1 MLTSAACKCIQAAH
15 FYLRVMIMN
24 RKIEILAPA
33 GSFESMVGAINA
45 GADAVYMGG
54 HKFGARAFA
63 NNPDEDRL
71 MEAIDFVHL
80 HNKKL
85 YLTVNTLMKDK
96 ELENQLF
103 DYLKPLYLHGLD
115 AVIVQDMGAATAIR
129 RWFPDLDIHAS
140 TQMTVVSKDHALSL
154 KELGITRIVPAR
166 ELNYEEITHLKEAFG
181 GEIECFVHGALC
193 YCYSGQCL
201 LSSLLGGRSGNRGRC
216 AQPCR
221 LPYGLMEND
230 KIINSN
236 KENYIL
242 SPKDIC
248 TLDIIPQ
255 LIECG
260 IDSFKIEGRMKKPE
274 YAALVSHM
282 YRKYVDLYERVGKE
296 KYVVDENDKRALM
309 DLYNRGGFTDGY
321 YHTHNGRLMMSLSRP
336 NHFGSLVGKVVKTDK
351 TGVTIETSSELYA
364 SDVLLIE
371 GCEDKDSITLK
382 QGLKTQQKL
391 VLKCN
396 KKVSNGASVYRL
408 RNQHLID
415 DVYDQFLDFSFD
427 SDQKLASNNKNQE
440 NIYVSLTLYKDFP
453 ATMYL
458 SVDGFETTVTGA
470 VVEAAKNHPQTKE
483 SIAKQINKTGNTP
496 FKIEKLDILMEDDIF
511 IPMQALNQLRR
522 DGLESLKQVILNSYR
537 RLDNCCPDVS
547 SEHKERVAQ
556 TSSALIKQT
565 VLISELYMADAV
577 LKAKEAGKTIERVY
591 IENWL
596 FTQKSL
602 MEYVSKIQKAGIQCY
617 LAFPHVFRE
626 SSNHKWKAL
635 AKSDVFQIFDGY
647 LIRNIESLQF
657 LKDIENQKPI
667 ISDASLYGMN
677 QQAVDY
683 YLSLGI
689 SKTTFPVELNSKELE
704 HMDNHNSEMN
714 VYGYQH
720 VMLSAQCLR
729 KTMKR
734 CLLNRNLKETDLY
747 LKDRYDVRFR
757 VKTVCEHCYNII
769 YNSQPLVLYDQ
780 MDKIKR
786 IAPDSVRYTFTCETP
801 EQIFNVLTKENY
813 MPDKKIGFTRGHFNR
828 GVE

>member
-1 MLTSAACKCIQAAH
+1 MLTSAACKCLQAAH
-15 FYLRVMIMN
+15 FYLRVMIMS

-33 GSFESMVGAINA
+33 GSYESLVGAINA

-154 KELGITRIVPAR
+154 KKLGISRIVPAR
-166 ELNYEEITHLKEAFG
+166 ELNYDEIAHLKETFG

-221 LPYGLMEND
+221 LPYSLIENG
-230 KIINSN
+230 KSINSN
-236 KENYIL
+236 KENYML

-260 IDSFKIEGRMKKPE
+260 IDSFKIEGRMKKQE

-282 YRKYVDLYERVGKE
+282 YRKYVDLYERVGKD
-296 KYVVDENDKRALM
+296 KYVVDENDKKALM

-321 YHTHNGRLMMSLSRP
+321 YHTHNGRSMMSLSRP
-336 NHFGSLVGKVVKTDK
+336 NHFGSLVGKVIKTDK
-351 TGVTIETSSELYA
+351 YGVTVEASSELYS

-371 GCEDKDSITLK
+371 GCEDKDGITLK
-382 QGLKTQQKL
+382 QGCKMHQKL
-391 VLKCN
+391 ILKCN
-396 KKVSNGASVYRL
+396 KKVSSGAKVYRL

-415 DVYDQFLDFSFD
+415 EVYERFLDFSFD

-440 NIYVSLTLYKDFP
+440 NIHVSLTLYKDLP

-470 VVEAAKNHPQTKE
+470 VVEAAKNQPQTKE
-483 SIAKQINKTGNTP
+483 SITKQINKTGNTP
-496 FKIEKLDILMEDDIF
+496 FKIKKLDILMDDDIF

-522 DGLESLKQVILNSYR
+522 DGLESLRQVILNSYR
-537 RLDNCCPDVS
+537 RLDNCCPDKPTDNVKKVEQKS
-547 SEHKERVAQ
+547 PF
-556 TSSALIKQT
+556 TIKRT
-565 VLISELYMADAV
+565 VLISELQMLDAV
-577 LKAKEAGKTIERVY
+577 LKSAESEPIERIY
-591 IENWL
+591 LENWL
-596 FTQKSL
+596 LTQKVLKES
-602 MEYVSKIQKAGIQCY
+602 VSKIQKAGIQCFM
-617 LAFPHVFRE
+617 AFPHIFRE
-626 SSNHKWKAL
+626 HSKNKWLNFAG
-635 AKSDVFQIFDGY
+635 SDIFDMFDGF
-647 LIRNIESLQF
+647 LVRNIESIAF
-657 LKDIENQKPI
+657 LYEIGNQKPM

-683 YLSLGI
+683 YLNLGI
-689 SKTTFPVELNSKELE
+689 TKTTLPVELNYKELE
-704 HMDNHNSEMN
+704 HMDNQNSEMN
-714 VYGYQH
+714 IYGYQH
-720 VMLSAQCLR
+720 VMLSAQCPR

-734 CLLNRNLKETDLY
+734 CLLNANNKETDMF
-747 LKDRYDVRFR
+747 LKDRYDVCFR
-757 VKTVCEHCYNII
+757 VKSVCEHCYSII

-780 MDKIKR
+780 MDKIKQ
-786 IAPDSVRYTFTCETP
+786 IAPDSVRYTFTCETSD
-801 EQIFNVLTKENY
+801 QIYNILTKDNY
-813 MPDKKIGFTRGHFNR
+813 MTDKKAGFTRGHFNR